1 MPRFYLNPI
10 FTGRPIRDHD
20 GEEHPGLDDARRS
33 AIRGARE
40 ILAGQLRGDEVSF
53 RGVEIADQNGV
64 VLEVIGISEVL
75 RGPR

>member
-10 FTGRPIRDHD
+10 FGGRPMRDHD
-20 GEEHPGLDDARRS
+20 GEDHPGLDDARRS
-33 AIRGARE
+33 AIKGARE
-40 ILAGQLRGDEVSF
+40 ILADQLRGGEVSF

-64 VLEVIGISEVL
+64 VLKVVGISEIL